1 MSTREEFDMTHQDDR
16 PVRDPD
22 QSESESKGFRI
33 AKNIFKGLLFGAS
46 ALVWVLIFWVIIS
59 TREPSF
65 YKSMIFTDRTA
76 EAAKANDALPV
87 WQIHVATWMN
97 YDNSISVS
105 GVWYSP
111 DTQELELGFRFNT
124 KLLKRKDEDGISFED
139 ALVYTLTD
147 KDGNPYTAVS
157 VTDTVIGRY
166 HYYRVCYSG
175 VRIDMPETDGT
186 ADTEE
191 VLWFRLNRGSDGE
204 PLSSYMEGGVRVNDA
219 EFRIFDDTIVCQRT
233 DYDP

>member
-1 MSTREEFDMTHQDDR
+1 MTQQDDR

-22 QSESESKGFRI
+22 QTESESKGFRV

-46 ALVWVLIFWVIIS
+46 ALVWILIFWVIIS

-76 EAAKANDALPV
+76 AAAKANEALPV

-97 YDNSISVS
+97 YDNSIAVS

-111 DTQELELGFRFNT
+111 DTEELELGFRFNT
-124 KLLKRKDEDGISFED
+124 KLLKRKDTNGVSFED
-139 ALVYTLTD
+139 ALLYALTD
-147 KDGNPYTAVS
+147 KDGNPYTAVN
-157 VTDTVIGRY
+157 VKDTIIGRY

-175 VRIDMPETDGT
+175 VRITMPAADGT
-186 ADTEE
+186 AETDD
-191 VLWFRLNRGSDGE
+191 VLWFRLTRESDGE
-204 PLSSYMEGGVRVNDA
+204 PLASYMEEGVKVNDA
-219 EFRIFDDTIVCQRT
+219 EFRIFDDTIVCQKT
-233 DYDP
+233 EYDP